1 MRVTIFILGSDN
13 WADVDF
19 TTGVAYFRRCQG
31 SGSKAACRATALK
44 MIINLGPLKAS
55 RPAEATHRRRV
66 DALMLTVVLEVARWR
81 LADVDSAAGAASRSR
96 SLRR

>member
-13 WADVDF
+13 WVDVDL
-19 TTGVAYFRRCQG
+19 TMTGVAYFRRCRG

-44 MIINLGPLKAS
+44 MIINPGPLKAS

-66 DALMLTVVLEVARWR
+66 DALMLTVVL
-81 LADVDSAAGAASRSR
+81 
-96 SLRR
+96 